1 MSGPG
6 RGRRWLRPAAGA
18 ALLLLAGAALAEARV
33 VRLVV
38 EQRREFAGG
47 MAFGEVGPYERLD
60 GTVYMEV
67 DPDDPL
73 NAVLV
78 NLDRAPRN
86 ARGLVEFSTTFYMLK
101 PVEMARG
108 NGKIFYGINNRGN
121 KLESGLRWHHV
132 PASNDPITAE
142 HAGDGFLLRLGYT
155 IVDAGWQGDVAEGN
169 GRLFPR
175 LPVAVAADGGPLT
188 GRIRVELSDRS
199 IPAEGVFTQPLKGSA
214 NFRPY
219 PAADMDPA
227 NASLTVRA
235 APGGPAEPIPADAWA
250 YGRCPR
256 GRASLEP
263 SETHI
268 CLFEGFRADRLYELI
283 YPARD
288 PIVMGLGYAV
298 TRDLASFLRYS
309 ARDDTGAANPLARG
323 ADEVGIRRVYGSGS
337 SSTGMYLRD
346 FLYLGFNEDEVYR
359 QVFDAVAI
367 HIPGSHRLFAN
378 VAYADPNT
386 YSRQDDRRHFL
397 STSWP
402 PMQYAVATDP
412 LSGIRDGILKR
423 PETDPLVFHTD
434 SENEFYTMKASLN
447 VHDGLGRPLF
457 VPDNV
462 RLYLLSNFQHA
473 GGTPGLAVPGSSE
486 LCANPTN
493 PNYHGP
499 THRALL
505 MALDAWVERGVEPP
519 PSRYPR
525 VEDGTLVPLDEY
537 LERFP
542 RIPGAAMARELSEV
556 SLLDFGPAFGST
568 GGFLTRLPP
577 GIGPGYRV
585 LVPAAD
591 ADGLNRAG
599 IRPLEVR
606 APLGTNLGWNV
617 RAAGRREG
625 NLCGLTG
632 SFLPFAETRAER
644 EAAGDPRLSLEERYG
659 DHQGYVDAVRRAA
672 AGLVRE
678 RFLLEEDAAR
688 MVQSA
693 EASGVLR

>member
-1 MSGPG
+1 M
-6 RGRRWLRPAAGA
+6 RRVLLRCIAGS
-18 ALLLLAGAALAEARV
+18 ALLLILGVSLAEARV
-33 VRLVV
+33 VRFVI
-38 EQRREFAGG
+38 EQRRVFAEGTE
-47 MAFGEVGPYERLD
+47 FGEVGTYERLD
-60 GTVYMEV
+60 GTVHMEV

-86 ARGLVEFSTTFYMLK
+86 ARGRVEFSTTFYILK
-101 PVEMARG
+101 PVDIARG

-142 HAGDGFLLRLGYT
+142 HAGDGFLMRLGYT
-155 IVDAGWQGDVAEGN
+155 VVDAGWQGDVVEGN
-169 GRLFPR
+169 DRLFPQ
-175 LPVAVAADGGPLT
+175 LPVATAADGSPLVAPT
-188 GRIRVELSDRS
+188 RVELSDRS
-199 IPAEGVFTQPLKGSA
+199 IPVEGTFTLPLKGSA
-214 NFRPY
+214 RFEPY
-219 PAADMDPA
+219 PTADMDSG
-227 NASLTVRA
+227 NASLTVRTT
-235 APGGPAEPIPADAWA
+235 PEGRGTPIAADAWA
-250 YGRCPR
+250 YGRCPQ

-283 YPARD
+283 YPAKN
-288 PIVMGLGYAV
+288 PLVMGLGYAV

-309 ARDDTGAANPLARG
+309 THDDEGTPNPLARS
-323 ADEVGIRRVYGSGS
+323 ATEVGIRRAYGSGT

-346 FLYLGFNEDEVYR
+346 FLYLGFNEDEEHR
-359 QVFDAVAI
+359 QVFDAVNI
-367 HIPGSHRLFAN
+367 HVPGSHRLFAN

-397 STSWP
+397 STSYP
-402 PMQYAVATDP
+402 PMQYAVVSDP

-423 PETDPLVFHTD
+423 PDTDPLVIQTD

-462 RLYLLSNFQHA
+462 RLYLMSNYQHS
-473 GGTPGLAVPGSSE
+473 GGNPQLTVPGSSE

-499 THRALL
+499 IQRALL
-505 MALDAWVERGVEPP
+505 MALDAWVERGVAPP

-525 VEDGTLVPLDEY
+525 VENDTLVSLDDY
-537 LERFP
+537 LDRFP
-542 RIPGAAMARELSEV
+542 RIPGAAVAQGLNEV
-556 SLLDFGPAFGST
+556 SLLDFGPSFGST

-577 GIGPGYRV
+577 GIGPRYRV

-591 ADGLNRAG
+591 DDGLNLAG
-599 IRPLEVR
+599 IRPVEVR

-617 RAAGRREG
+617 RADGRREG

-632 SFLPFAETRAER
+632 SFLPFAKTRAER
-644 EAAGDPRLSLEERYG
+644 EAAGDPRLSLEERYT
-659 DHQGYVDAVRRAA
+659 DHQGYVDAVRRATEE
-672 AGLVRE
+672 LMRE
-678 RFLLEEDAAR
+678 RFLLAEDAER
-688 MVQSA
+688 LVQSA
-693 EASGVLR
+693 EASDALR

>member
-1 MSGPG
+1 MALVS
-6 RGRRWLRPAAGA
+6 RCVVAS
-18 ALLLLAGAALAEARV
+18 LLLLILGASLAEARV
-33 VRLVV
+33 VRFVI
-38 EQRREFAGG
+38 EQRRVFAEGTE
-47 MAFGEVGPYERLD
+47 FGEVGTYERLD
-60 GTVYMEV
+60 GTVHMEV

-86 ARGLVEFSTTFYMLK
+86 ARGRVEFSTTFYILK
-101 PVEMARG
+101 PVDIARG

-142 HAGDGFLLRLGYT
+142 HAGDGFLMRLGYT
-155 IVDAGWQGDVAEGN
+155 VVDAGWQGDVVEGN
-169 GRLFPR
+169 DRLFPQ
-175 LPVAVAADGGPLT
+175 LPVATAADGSPLVAPT
-188 GRIRVELSDRS
+188 RVELSDRS
-199 IPAEGVFTQPLKGSA
+199 IPVEGTFTLPLKGSA
-214 NFRPY
+214 RFEPY
-219 PAADMDPA
+219 PTADMDSG
-227 NASLTVRA
+227 NASLTVRTTPEG
-235 APGGPAEPIPADAWA
+235 PGTPIAADAWA
-250 YGRCPR
+250 YGRCPQ

-283 YPARD
+283 YPAKN
-288 PIVMGLGYAV
+288 PLVMGLGYAV

-309 ARDDTGAANPLARG
+309 THDDEGTPNPLARS
-323 ADEVGIRRVYGSGS
+323 ATEVGIRRAYGSGT

-346 FLYLGFNEDEVYR
+346 FLYLGFNEDEEHR
-359 QVFDAVAI
+359 QVFDAVNV
-367 HIPGSHRLFAN
+367 HVPGSHRLFAN
-378 VAYADPNT
+378 VAFADPNT

-397 STSWP
+397 STSYP
-402 PMQYAVATDP
+402 PMQYAVVSDP

-423 PETDPLVFHTD
+423 PDTDPLVIQTD

-462 RLYLLSNFQHA
+462 RLYLMSNYQHS
-473 GGTPGLAVPGSSE
+473 GGNPQLTVPGSSE

-499 THRALL
+499 IQRALL

-525 VEDGTLVPLDEY
+525 VENDTLVSLDDY
-537 LERFP
+537 LDRFP
-542 RIPGAAMARELSEV
+542 QIPGAAIAQGLNEV
-556 SLLDFGPAFGST
+556 SLLDFGPSFGST
-568 GGFLTRLPP
+568 GGYLTRLPP
-577 GIGPGYRV
+577 GIGPRYRV

-591 ADGLNRAG
+591 ADGLNLAG
-599 IRPLEVR
+599 IRPIEVR

-617 RAAGRREG
+617 RADGRREG

-632 SFLPFAETRAER
+632 SFLPFAKTRAER
-644 EAAGDPRLSLEERYG
+644 EAAGDPRLSLEERYT
-659 DHQGYVDAVRRAA
+659 DHQGYVDAVRRATEE
-672 AGLVRE
+672 LMRE
-678 RFLLEEDAAR
+678 RFLLAEDAER
-688 MVQSA
+688 LVQSA
-693 EASGVLR
+693 EASDALR